1 MLGVSG
7 VAGEEV
13 EDEGEHGGGKPG
25 QDGGGNPGVASS
37 DKSGFNAPTL
47 SCDPLENQT
56 YHNPIH
62 PHQLQLY
69 PL

>member
-1 MLGVSG
+1 MLVVSG
-7 VAGEEV
+7 VPGEEI
-13 EDEGEHGGGKPG
+13 EYEGEYGGGKPG

-37 DKSGFNAPTL
+37 GKSGFNAPTL
-47 SCDPLENQT
+47 SCVPLEYQT

-62 PHQLQLY
+62 PHQLY